1 MTQPIIRKAT
11 RKKAK
16 LRLAI
21 ASPSGGGKT
30 MSALLLAYGMMKEA
44 YPTLANEQIWDKIG
58 VVDTEEGS
66 AELYVGVEKHGV
78 RIGDF
83 NYIRISNNYDPV
95 HYVNA
100 IHAFE
105 QAGAEVIILDSLS
118 HAWAAQGGLLD
129 KQNKLAEADKNK
141 NSYTAWRTI
150 TPQHDA
156 FVAAMLQSP
165 CHIIGT
171 LRSKTEYAM
180 QLGVNG
186 KQQVVKL
193 GMAPVQR
200 EGLIYE
206 FTVFFDIN
214 SDNHLASTAKDR
226 TDLFSTLNA
235 DGTVSRREFI
245 ITPKTGA
252 ELMQWLNTGAEPP
265 RPLMELVNEMA
276 ADVQNST
283 SVAET
288 VAKHQA
294 TFDRLQAEDAF
305 LFGEMNKLLE
315 ARHAELNPP
324 VNIEPTNE
332 QKGE

>member
-1 MTQPIIRKAT
+1 MSNIIIRKAT

-30 MSALLLAYGMMKEA
+30 MSALLLAYGMMKET
-44 YPTLANEQIWDKIG
+44 YPTISDDKLWEKIG
-58 VVDTEEGS
+58 CVDTEEGS

-78 RIGDF
+78 RIGEF
-83 NYIRISNNYDPV
+83 PYIRISNNYDPV
-95 HYVNA
+95 NYVNA

-105 QAGAEVIILDSLS
+105 NAGVEVIILDSLS

-129 KQNKLAEADKNK
+129 KQNKMTEADSKK

-156 FVAAMLQSP
+156 FVAAMLQST

-180 QLGVNG
+180 QTGING

-214 SDNHLASTAKDR
+214 SDNHLASSAKDR

-245 ITPKTGA
+245 ITPAVGA
-252 ELMQWLNTGAEPP
+252 ELMRWLNTGAEPP

-283 SVAET
+283 NVAET
-288 VAKHQA
+288 VKLHQT

-315 ARHAELNPP
+315 AKHTELTTK
-324 VNIEPTNE
+324 E
-332 QKGE
+332 